1 MGDRTRGSE
10 VTKKLAQ
17 FVHDLR
23 LNDASPHLVDHTL
36 RVVRDT
42 LGTMLA
48 GAALP
53 ES

>member
-1 MGDRTRGSE
+1 MGDRTRGSG
-10 VTKKLAQ
+10 VTKKLVP
-17 FVHDLR
+17 FVYDLR
-23 LNDASPHLVDHTL
+23 LKDVSPHLVDHTL